1 MCYVQS
7 FKQLFLLC
15 RESLLRFAFF
25 EDKEPSRTTIKLY
38 HEFLRILSLSGKYM
52 HKGINKILLRKLS
65 FKSLMSTR
73 FVHRTV
79 PY

>member
-52 HKGINKILLRKLS
+52 TCIRG
-65 FKSLMSTR
+65 
-73 FVHRTV
+73 
-79 PY
+79 